1 MNHRFVSSML
11 VGERDIEALG
21 CVTSSAT
28 VVIVIVI
35 VVIALR
41 RRSHDHP

>member
-11 VGERDIEALG
+11 VGERDKEALG

-28 VVIVIVI
+28 VVIVIV
-35 VVIALR
+35 VIALLH
-41 RRSHDHP
+41 RSHDHP